1 MRHLKSISLTQLLAL
16 SLALI
21 FIVSQSL
28 PDGNQGG
35 LFGQVEAGGKGKGKG
50 KGGNIIISTS
60 GGGGGGGY
68 SYPIPIPIPI
78 HCDGGKSY
86 WRRRRR

>member
-1 MRHLKSISLTQLLAL
+1 MRLLSLASISRLVAL
-16 SLALI
+16 SLSLI
-21 FIVSQSL
+21 MFVSQTL
-28 PDGNQGG
+28 PEGQS
-35 LFGQVEAGGKGKGKG
+35 LFGRVDAGGKGKGKG

-68 SYPIPIPIPI
+68 SYPVPIPIPI
-78 HCDGGKSY
+78 HCEGGKSY

>member
-1 MRHLKSISLTQLLAL
+1 MKQLNSISLTRLFAC
-16 SLALI
+16 SLALLLI
-21 FIVSQSL
+21 ATQSL
-28 PDGNQGG
+28 PNGS
-35 LFGQVEAGGKGKGKG
+35 FMAEAGKGKGKG

-60 GGGGGGGY
+60 GGGGGGY

>member
-1 MRHLKSISLTQLLAL
+1 MNLISTSSLSKIFTLSIAIAVIITTLT
-16 SLALI
+16 
-21 FIVSQSL
+21 L
-28 PDGNQGG
+28 PDGSSIVQP
-35 LFGQVEAGGKGKGKG
+35 VEAGGKGKGKG
-50 KGGNIIISTS
+50 KGGNIIISTG

-68 SYPIPIPIPI
+68 SYPVPIPIPI

>member
-1 MRHLKSISLTQLLAL
+1 MKLISLRSFSRLFAVFV
-16 SLALI
+16 AI
-21 FIVSQSL
+21 AFIVTLSS
-28 PDGNQGG
+28 PNGSNIVGR
-35 LFGQVEAGGKGKGKG
+35 VEAGGKGKGKG

-60 GGGGGGGY
+60 GGGGGGY

-78 HCDGGKSY
+78 HCDGGKGY

>member
-1 MRHLKSISLTQLLAL
+1 MKNLNLISLARMIAM
-16 SLALI
+16 SLAILLV
-21 FIVSQSL
+21 VSQSL
-28 PDGNQGG
+28 PGG
-35 LFGQVEAGGKGKGKG
+35 GPLGQVEAGGKGKGKG

>member
-1 MRHLKSISLTQLLAL
+1 MSISKLLAL
-16 SLALI
+16 SLGLI
-21 FIVSQSL
+21 FFVAQTLPGGQS
-28 PDGNQGG
+28 P
-35 LFGQVEAGGKGKGKG
+35 FGQVDAGGKGKGKG

-60 GGGGGGGY
+60 GGGGGGY

>member
-1 MRHLKSISLTQLLAL
+1 MQFTSRISLTRLFAACVAITFILSVAL
-16 SLALI
+16 PNNSGPL
-21 FIVSQSL
+21 
-28 PDGNQGG
+28 
-35 LFGQVEAGGKGKGKG
+35 GQVEAGGKGKGKG

-60 GGGGGGGY
+60 GGGGGSY
-68 SYPIPIPIPI
+68 SYPVPIPIPI

>member
-1 MRHLKSISLTQLLAL
+1 MQFINRISFTRLFVACVAITIILSVAL
-16 SLALI
+16 PNGSGPL
-21 FIVSQSL
+21 S
-28 PDGNQGG
+28 
-35 LFGQVEAGGKGKGKG
+35 QVEAGGKGKGKG

-60 GGGGGGGY
+60 GGGGGGSY
-68 SYPIPIPIPI
+68 SYPVPIPIPI

>member
-1 MRHLKSISLTQLLAL
+1 MKHLNMISLARLFAL
-16 SLALI
+16 SVAIIL
-21 FIVSQSL
+21 IVSQSM
-28 PDGNQGG
+28 PNG
-35 LFGQVEAGGKGKGKG
+35 LLGQVEAGGKGKGKG

-78 HCDGGKSY
+78 HCDGGRSY
-86 WRRRRR
+86 WHRRRR

>member
-1 MRHLKSISLTQLLAL
+1 MKHLNLISLTQLLAL
-16 SLALI
+16 SLALV

-28 PDGNQGG
+28 PNGSTS
-35 LFGQVEAGGKGKGKG
+35 FGQVEAGGKGKGKG

-60 GGGGGGGY
+60 GGGGGGHGY
-68 SYPIPIPIPI
+68 GIPFPIPIPI

>member
-1 MRHLKSISLTQLLAL
+1 MKHLNVISLSQLFAL
-16 SLALI
+16 SLALL

-28 PDGNQGG
+28 PQAG
-35 LFGQVEAGGKGKGKG
+35 LFGGVEAGGKGKGKG

-60 GGGGGGGY
+60 GGGGGGSY

>member
-1 MRHLKSISLTQLLAL
+1 MKLINLNSITRLFALLVA
-16 SLALI
+16 I
-21 FIVSQSL
+21 TFIATITL
-28 PDGNQGG
+28 PNSSNIV
-35 LFGQVEAGGKGKGKG
+35 GQVQAGGKGKGKG

-60 GGGGGGGY
+60 GGGGGGSY

>member
-1 MRHLKSISLTQLLAL
+1 MRFVQLDSLARLFAVVAAITFIAAISLPNG
-16 SLALI
+16 SN
-21 FIVSQSL
+21 IVS
-28 PDGNQGG
+28 
-35 LFGQVEAGGKGKGKG
+35 QVEAGGKGKGKG

-60 GGGGGGGY
+60 GGGGGGGGY

>member
-1 MRHLKSISLTQLLAL
+1 MKHFSLTSVTNLFFL
-16 SLALI
+16 SLGLI
-21 FIVSQSL
+21 MVISQIL
-28 PDGNQGG
+28 PESQRP
-35 LFGQVEAGGKGKGKG
+35 FGQAEAGGKGKGKG

-60 GGGGGGGY
+60 GGGGGGY

-78 HCDGGKSY
+78 HCEGGKSY

>member
-1 MRHLKSISLTQLLAL
+1 MKQFNIITLTRLFAC
-16 SLALI
+16 SLALL
-21 FIVSQSL
+21 FIAQSL
-28 PDGNQGG
+28 PNGSF
-35 LFGQVEAGGKGKGKG
+35 LAEAGGKGKGKG

-60 GGGGGGGY
+60 GGGGGHY

>member
-1 MRHLKSISLTQLLAL
+1 MKFINQSSVTRFFAAL
-16 SLALI
+16 VAVV
-21 FIVSQSL
+21 FIITMSL
-28 PDGNQGG
+28 PGDSNILGR
-35 LFGQVEAGGKGKGKG
+35 VEAGGKGKGKG

>member
-1 MRHLKSISLTQLLAL
+1 MKLTNLHSFTSLFATFVAITFIL
-16 SLALI
+16 SL
-21 FIVSQSL
+21 SL
-28 PDGNQGG
+28 PNGSNII
-35 LFGQVEAGGKGKGKG
+35 GQVEAGGKGKGKG

-78 HCDGGKSY
+78 HCEGGKSY

>member
-1 MRHLKSISLTQLLAL
+1 MKHLNIVSISTFLAL
-16 SLALI
+16 SVAMLL
-21 FIVSQSL
+21 IVSHSL
-28 PDGNQGG
+28 PNGSGFLGG
-35 LFGQVEAGGKGKGKG
+35 VEAGGKGKGKG

-60 GGGGGGGY
+60 GGGGGGY

>member
-1 MRHLKSISLTQLLAL
+1 MNFINIKSMTKLLAL
-16 SLALI
+16 FVAVV
-21 FIVSQSL
+21 FIATVTL
-28 PDGNQGG
+28 PNGSN
-35 LFGQVEAGGKGKGKG
+35 LVMAGGKGKGKG

-60 GGGGGGGY
+60 GGGGGGY

>member
-1 MRHLKSISLTQLLAL
+1 MKFVKLGSLTRLFAVIAAITFIAAL
-16 SLALI
+16 SLPNESN
-21 FIVSQSL
+21 IV
-28 PDGNQGG
+28 GK
-35 LFGQVEAGGKGKGKG
+35 VEAGGKGKGKG

-60 GGGGGGGY
+60 GGGGGGSY

>member
-1 MRHLKSISLTQLLAL
+1 MRHFNLLAL
-16 SLALI
+16 TRFVAMSVAIVLIASQALPGGPLAH
-21 FIVSQSL
+21 
-28 PDGNQGG
+28 
-35 LFGQVEAGGKGKGKG
+35 VEAGGKGKGKG

-60 GGGGGGGY
+60 GGGGGGSY
-68 SYPIPIPIPI
+68 SYPIPIPIPV